1 MRCSLS
7 LLSIVFHCT
16 VQLNVLANRQCV
28 SPGALWC
35 WIGFCGSVR
44 STDTTDATSLLDV
57 QVILSRW
64 LWLWS
69 DVVFPC
75 QSDTDIN
82 ESRSNGELV
91 TPAAI
96 KIGWRPFCV
105 WFQCDAWVHS
115 PLASLVQRCYRL
127 TLLGIPCP
135 CHWTFMVFPLDIV
148 GYKPPLSTFAPRVD
162 GCNTPAPGEDAV
174 FTARW
179 WCWCSERDYVGKEC
193 FR

>member
-1 MRCSLS
+1 MERHFKNVQLCSWPKGSLFNALSTQAERVSRCFVEPSSQASSVSSNVVSSWNLGDSWDVVMHCSLS
-7 LLSIVFHCT
+7 SVSIVFHCT

-44 STDTTDATSLLDV
+44 SNDTTDTASLLDV

-75 QSDTDIN
+75 QSDADIN

-91 TPAAI
+91 TSAAI

-105 WFQCDAWVHS
+105 WF
-115 PLASLVQRCYRL
+115 
-127 TLLGIPCP
+127 
-135 CHWTFMVFPLDIV
+135 
-148 GYKPPLSTFAPRVD
+148 
-162 GCNTPAPGEDAV
+162 
-174 FTARW
+174 
-179 WCWCSERDYVGKEC
+179 
-193 FR
+193 